1 VPIRLAVPD
10 PEENHYGGSE
20 TESEAAYL
28 DKDYW
33 VQRAGE
39 VSGYMICIR
48 GADGGRGGG
57 SFTAQHPFRLNYSCS
72 QSHCSRF

>member
-1 VPIRLAVPD
+1 MFELVCLCVRLAVPD

-39 VSGYMICIR
+39 VSVEYGSR
-48 GADGGRGGG
+48 GVPFSNANRGEGGTLGFP
-57 SFTAQHPFRLNYSCS
+57 SLE
-72 QSHCSRF
+72 